1 MSTAF
6 ANAAAAEPEAKARW
20 NVRDLTASIVVFLV
34 AMPLC
39 MGIAVA
45 SGVSPEKGLITGII
59 GGIVV
64 GALAGSPLQVSGPAA
79 GLAVIVFELVRDQGL
94 SALGP
99 ILMLAGLIQVVA
111 GVFRLGGWFRAI
123 SPAVVHGMLAGIGVL
138 IVIGQFHVL
147 FDSKPL
153 PSGLENLAAM
163 PGRLL
168 GLSPNMAAAEIA
180 LALALVTIGVM
191 LGWEKWRPAALKLV
205 PGALMGVMASTLFA
219 FALGLDV
226 TRVVVPEN
234 IAAAIAL
241 PDAGAFSILLNPS
254 VIGAAFAIAFIAS
267 AETLLSAA
275 AVDRMHDGVRTNY
288 NKELRA
294 QGVGNLLCGAAG
306 ALPMTGVIVRSSAN
320 VQAGA
325 RTRLSA
331 ILHGVWILGFV
342 ALLPWLLREI
352 PMAALAG
359 VLVVTGV
366 RLVSVD
372 HVKHLLHRYGPL
384 PAVVWAATLICV
396 VATDLLTGVLVG
408 IGLSLLELLPHA
420 RRLRLSVDEESREE
434 AHEVALHGT
443 ATFLNLPKLSARL
456 EALPSGRLV
465 ILNVERLSHID
476 HTCAEMV
483 REWVDRRRG
492 AGAQVELFGA
502 TGRMRH
508 LAA

>member
-1 MSTAF
+1 
-6 ANAAAAEPEAKARW
+6 
-20 NVRDLTASIVVFLV
+20 V
-34 AMPLC
+34 
-39 MGIAVA
+39 
-45 SGVSPEKGLITGII
+45 
-59 GGIVV
+59 
-64 GALAGSPLQVSGPAA
+64 
-79 GLAVIVFELVRDQGL
+79 
-94 SALGP
+94 
-99 ILMLAGLIQVVA
+99 
-111 GVFRLGGWFRAI
+111 
-123 SPAVVHGMLAGIGVL
+123 
-138 IVIGQFHVL
+138 
-147 FDSKPL
+147 
-153 PSGLENLAAM
+153 
-163 PGRLL
+163 
-168 GLSPNMAAAEIA
+168 
-180 LALALVTIGVM
+180 
-191 LGWEKWRPAALKLV
+191 
-205 PGALMGVMASTLFA
+205 
-219 FALGLDV
+219 
-226 TRVVVPEN
+226 
-234 IAAAIAL
+234 
-241 PDAGAFSILLNPS
+241 
-254 VIGAAFAIAFIAS
+254 
-267 AETLLSAA
+267 
-275 AVDRMHDGVRTNY
+275 
-288 NKELRA
+288 
-294 QGVGNLLCGAAG
+294 AG

-325 RTRLSA
+325 RTRLST

-456 EALPSGRLV
+456 EGLPSGRLV